1 MNPHIPTHPPWTSAL
16 VPELSPHA
24 DRRGSAYSEGE
35 GKSDDVEMEP
45 RPRPRP
51 RVPPGARKGLG
62 THYDLRPLL
71 VRRHILMISLS
82 GTIGM
87 GILIGSGQILRLCGS
102 AGALLSYLFTG
113 FILHCVVSSLGEM
126 VSLIPESGALMNFP
140 TRFVDGALGWTVG
153 IAYWFCYS
161 MGVTTLVTSTAIL
174 ATGFNPDVSQ
184 GWIITGVLAV
194 VIIINVFGIRVFGEV
209 EYVIGFLKVVLLVGL
224 IILMLFIN
232 RGAGPKGKVHGVDYW
247 KAKYRFSPN
256 FGGKENLDGDLGRF
270 LSIWKGMTLAA
281 FGYIGIEIVA
291 VTASEAKY
299 PRDDLPRATKR
310 IFWLTFSLYLAAI
323 FSVSLA
329 VPYTDGGL
337 SNLFD
342 PRNATGDLSP
352 FVIAIKNAG
361 ITFLPGFVSAAL
373 IFANMSTANT
383 SLFVASR
390 TLYGMAVKLDHDTHP
405 VLSVF
410 RHTTKNGVPLA
421 AIFAS
426 CIFAP
431 LAYLQCGGGNAQ
443 ELLGVFS
450 QIETVAC
457 LIVWL
462 CQCLAFI
469 RFYHGLQTGTA
480 PYDRASG
487 DYPYASPGQPAA
499 AYIGAVG
506 CALLILFNGFDVFIF
521 RPFKQADFL
530 AAYLAVFVFV
540 LIYAVTKLLVVRT
553 PMVGA
558 AEMSYSIHREAFDR
572 TRVRRRRG
580 WAWEFASWVFG

>member
-1 MNPHIPTHPPWTSAL
+1 MGNMHLNIPSHGTWSSPAL
-16 VPELSPHA
+16 DELDGG
-24 DRRGSAYSEGE
+24 DRHGSLYS
-35 GKSDDVEMEP
+35 GKSDDVERE
-45 RPRPRP
+45 PRP
-51 RVPPGARKGLG
+51 RVPPGARLGLG

-126 VSLIPESGALMNFP
+126 VSLIPESGALVNFP

-153 IAYWFCYS
+153 AAYWFCYA

-174 ATGFNPDVSQ
+174 TTAFKSDISQ
-184 GWIITGVLAV
+184 GWIITGVLAI
-194 VIIINVFGIRVFGEV
+194 VIAINVFGIRVFGEV

-232 RGAGPKGKVHGVDYW
+232 RGAGPNGKVHGVDYW
-247 KAKYRFSPN
+247 KAEYRFSPN
-256 FGGKENLDGDLGRF
+256 FGGKQELDGDLGRF
-270 LSIWKGMTLAA
+270 LSVWKGMTLAA
-281 FGYIGIEIVA
+281 FSFIGMEIVA

-323 FSVSLA
+323 FFVSLV
-329 VPYTDGGL
+329 VPYTDRGL

-342 PRNATGDLSP
+342 PRSETGELSP
-352 FVIAIKNAG
+352 FVIAIRNAG
-361 ITFLPGFVSAAL
+361 IDFLPGFVSAAL
-373 IFANMSTANT
+373 VFANMSTANT

-390 TLYGMAVKLDHDTHP
+390 TLYGIAVKLDHHNHP
-405 VLSVF
+405 LLSVF
-410 RHTTKNGVPLA
+410 RHTTKAGVPVA

-450 QIETVAC
+450 QIETLAC

-469 RFYHGLQTGTA
+469 RFFNGLQTGSA
-480 PYDRASG
+480 PYDRASD
-487 DYPYASPGQPAA
+487 DYPYASPAQPAA
-499 AYIGAVG
+499 AYLGAIG
-506 CALLILFNGFDVFIF
+506 CALLIVFNGFDIFIF
-521 RPFKQADFL
+521 KPFKQADFL
-530 AAYLAVFVFV
+530 AAYLALFVFF
-540 LIYAVTKLLVVRT
+540 LIYAATKLFVVRD
-553 PMVGA
+553 PMVSC
-558 AEMSYSIHREAFDR
+558 AEMSFEIQREDFDR
-572 TRVRRRRG
+572 RRVPKKHGPFR
-580 WAWEFASWVFG
+580 EFLTWVFR